1 MKNYIRYGALVILLT
16 LVGMLGIQL
25 YCIDKLKKEPT
36 KTEKIDNKLVN
47 QEADYQKQA
56 SEENYIVLEIE

>member
-16 LVGMLGIQL
+16 LVGIQL